1 MPFTKFTNLD
11 FDQIKSQIKSY
22 LRANSNFK
30 DFDFEGSNFSVLIDT
45 LAYNTYI
52 TAFNSNMIVN
62 ESFLDSATLRE
73 NVVSLARN
81 IGYVPRSRSAAKAQ
95 ISFTINTTSTTPT
108 LTLAAGLVC
117 IGASENQTITFSIP
131 SSITTTVNN
140 GVATFNNIDVFQ
152 GTYLSKQFLVD
163 GSLDQR
169 FLLDNSFIDSSTI
182 VVNVTGPNETGIGR
196 EYSLANNIL
205 NIDATSETYLI
216 QEVQDEKYELLF
228 GDGYFGKK
236 LENGTI
242 ITATYIITDGVGGNG
257 SSTFSYSGRVLDSLD
272 NPVVPT
278 NNILITTNQS
288 AQNGGDIESVDSIKY
303 FAPRI
308 YASQYRAVTAR
319 DYEAIIQSIYPNTES
334 VAVVGGEELD
344 PPEFGQVLISIKP
357 KNGDFVSDFDK
368 QNIQSKLKNY
378 SLSGINQKIIDLK
391 VLFVEI
397 DSAVYYNSSQVS
409 NVNDIK
415 SKVTSV
421 LNTFSTSNINKF
433 GGRFKYS
440 KLGQIID
447 NADTSITSN
456 ITRVIIRRN
465 MKVLLNQSAQYE
477 LCYGNA
483 FKKNVGGFNIKST
496 GFTVA
501 NQSGTLYFTDVPNS
515 DNKMGTLSVVKESS
529 TANEFIVV
537 IKSAGSVDYEKGEI
551 IVNTLNITST
561 AQPNNIIEIQAFP
574 DSNDVIGL
582 KDLYLSFSVADSTIN
597 MVKDT
602 ISSGEQISGVGYK
615 TTSSY
620 LNGSLKRGDTST
632 TSATLL
638 TSTTSS
644 STMNTTTTT
653 SSGTSSS
660 GGGY

>member
-22 LRANSNFK
+22 LRANSDFK
-30 DFDFEGSNFSVLIDT
+30 DFDFDGSNFSVLIDT

-52 TAFNSNMIVN
+52 TAFNSNMVVN

-81 IGYVPRSRSAAKAQ
+81 IGYVPRSRSAAKAE
-95 ISFTINTTSTTPT
+95 ISFSINTTSNTST

-117 IGASENQTITFSIP
+117 VGATENTTVMFSIP

-140 GVATFNNIDVFQ
+140 GIASFNNIEVYQ

-169 FLLDNSFIDSSTI
+169 FVLDNSFIDSSTI
-182 VVNVTGPNETGIGR
+182 VVRVQGPNETTLGR
-196 EYSLANNIL
+196 EYSRSNNIL
-205 NIDATSETYLI
+205 NIDSTSEIYLL

-236 LENGTI
+236 LENGTV
-242 ITATYIITDGVGGNG
+242 ITATYIITDGKAGNG
-257 SSTFSYSGRVLDSLD
+257 SSVFSYSGRVLDSD
-272 NPVVPT
+272 NNPVVPT
-278 NNILITTNQS
+278 NNITITTNQS
-288 AQNGGDIESVDSIKY
+288 ASNGGDIESVDSIKY

-378 SLSGINQKIIDLK
+378 ALSGINQKIIDLK
-391 VLFVEI
+391 VLYVEI
-397 DSAVYYNSSQVS
+397 DSAIYYNSSQVS
-409 NVNDIK
+409 NVNGVK
-415 SKVTSV
+415 SKVVDV

-447 NADTSITSN
+447 GSDSSITSN

-465 MKVLLNQSAQYE
+465 MKCLLNQSAQYE
-477 LCYGNA
+477 LCYGNT
-483 FKKNVGGFNIKST
+483 FKKNAGGFNIKST
-496 GFTVA
+496 GFTLA
-501 NQSGTLYFTDVPNS
+501 DQTGTLYFTDVPNETG
-515 DNKMGTLSVVKESS
+515 DMGVLSVVRESS
-529 TANEFIVV
+529 ESNEFTFVV
-537 IKSAGSVDYEKGEI
+537 KSAGTIDYK
-551 IVNTLNITST
+551 
-561 AQPNNIIEIQAFP
+561 
-574 DSNDVIGL
+574 
-582 KDLYLSFSVADSTIN
+582 
-597 MVKDT
+597 
-602 ISSGEQISGVGYK
+602 
-615 TTSSY
+615 
-620 LNGSLKRGDTST
+620 KR
-632 TSATLL
+632 
-638 TSTTSS
+638 
-644 STMNTTTTT
+644 
-653 SSGTSSS
+653 
-660 GGGY
+660 